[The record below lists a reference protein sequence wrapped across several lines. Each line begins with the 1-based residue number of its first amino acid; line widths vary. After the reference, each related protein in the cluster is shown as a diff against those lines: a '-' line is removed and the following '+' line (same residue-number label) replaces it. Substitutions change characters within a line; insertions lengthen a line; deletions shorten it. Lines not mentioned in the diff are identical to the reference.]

1 MKNKGVYIG
10 IFGKRNQGKSAL
22 INALTGQQ
30 IAIVSEVAGTTTDP
44 VRKSMEIFG
53 IGPVVLVDTA
63 GIDDDTELGEQRM
76 RKTKSFFSEIDLAL
90 ILFSDNKWGVEEQT
104 LLSEL
109 TKKDV
114 PCIIVHN
121 KSDLHDLHP
130 ELKSELERDYQV
142 PVLSCS
148 ALEKRGI
155 PELVEAMVSQIP
167 ESAYLSINMVED
179 IVKPGDVVVLVMP
192 QDAEAPEGR
201 LILPQVQMIRD
212 LLDMHAI
219 AVPLQPDELS
229 LYLDEQRPNLVI
241 TDSQV
246 FDVVQRELPL
256 DIPLTSFSILL
267 SRAKGHFSACLKGT
281 PYIEKLKDG
290 DNILMLE
297 SCSHI
302 TNCEDIGRVKIPR
315 LLQKYTGKKLNFTFV
330 SALDPLPD
338 LSAFAMAFQ
347 CGACMVTKRQIA
359 NRLKKIT
366 DYPLPLTNYGMAI
379 AYMTG
384 IFDRVT
390 EIFAKSE

>member
-63 GIDDDTELGEQRM
+63 GLDDDSELGRQRM
-76 RKTKSFFSEIDLAL
+76 RKTKAVFSEIDLAL
-90 ILFSDNKWGVEEQT
+90 LVFSGNAWGREEADLAAIFTQREIPFV
-104 LLSEL
+104 L
-109 TKKDV
+109 
-114 PCIIVHN
+114 VHN
-121 KSDLHDLHP
+121 QSDLLTLDK
-130 ELKSELERDYQV
+130 ELQSRLEKQYQV
-142 PVLSCS
+142 PVMDCS
-148 ALEKRGI
+148 ALQRTGI
-155 PELVEAMVSQIP
+155 PELVQAMVRQIP
-167 ESAYLSINMVED
+167 ASAYLSTNMVED
-179 IVKPGDVVVLVMP
+179 LVKPGELVVLVMP
-192 QDAEAPEGR
+192 QDGEAPEGR

-212 LLDMHAI
+212 LLDIHAI
-219 AVPLQPDELS
+219 PVPLQPEELP
-229 LYLDEQRPNLVI
+229 LFLKMQRPSLVI

-246 FDVVQRELPL
+246 FAQVRQSVPEDL
-256 DIPLTSFSILL
+256 PLTSFSILL
-267 SRAKGHFSACLKGT
+267 ARAKGHFDACLRGT
-281 PYIEKLKDG
+281 PHIGRLQDG
-290 DNILMLE
+290 DHILMLE
-297 SCSHI
+297 SCTHVTS
-302 TNCEDIGRVKIPR
+302 CEDIGRVKIPR
-315 LLQKYTGKKLNFTFV
+315 LMQQFTGKQLNFTFV

-338 LSAFAMAFQ
+338 LSGFALACQ

-390 EIFAKSE
+390 SMFK